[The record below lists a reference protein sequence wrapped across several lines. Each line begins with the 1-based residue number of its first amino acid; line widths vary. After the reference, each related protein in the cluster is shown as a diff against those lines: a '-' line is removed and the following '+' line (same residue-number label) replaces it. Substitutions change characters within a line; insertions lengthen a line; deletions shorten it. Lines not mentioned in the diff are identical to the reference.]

1 MASSTAFKHSL
12 LLRVGVVAEGSRCL
26 SIMRMLDSVHPH
38 GLHLKLM
45 GMVPVSNDIAF
56 NKYAGEMGVAIYN
69 DSIELL
75 SNEPLDLILDL
86 SSDPQIQAQLQKH
99 KPESVGVLDR
109 QASML
114 LFDIA
119 HQYERVRERDS
130 EISLATSF
138 ASTLLEASPDGV
150 MVIDRNFRIIDAIT
164 NDTET
169 DDFFIVVT
177 SKSKSYVAGKSIGV
191 NLIAAL
197 AKTILE
203 EEGGLATINRMQL
216 AIFKAKELAKQ
227 MIMEKARGLH

>member
-1 MASSTAFKHSL
+1 MARTTNLTKF
-12 LLRVGVVAEGSRCL
+12 
-26 SIMRMLDSVHPH
+26 
-38 GLHLKLM
+38 
-45 GMVPVSNDIAF
+45 
-56 NKYAGEMGVAIYN
+56 
-69 DSIELL
+69 
-75 SNEPLDLILDL
+75 
-86 SSDPQIQAQLQKH
+86 
-99 KPESVGVLDR
+99 
-109 QASML
+109 
-114 LFDIA
+114 
-119 HQYERVRERDS
+119 
-130 EISLATSF
+130 
-138 ASTLLEASPDGV
+138 
-150 MVIDRNFRIIDAIT
+150 IDAIT